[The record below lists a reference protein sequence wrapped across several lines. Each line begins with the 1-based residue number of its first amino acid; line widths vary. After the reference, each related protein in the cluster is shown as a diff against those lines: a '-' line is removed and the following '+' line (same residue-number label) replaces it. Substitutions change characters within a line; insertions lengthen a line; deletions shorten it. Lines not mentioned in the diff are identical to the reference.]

1 MKKIYLLSGPGT
13 TEGFSKNIS
22 KELKKDLKNVRSIA
36 FISSSPSKHEKNIK
50 FVYGNDK
57 ITGMVNHLKKYASF
71 EKISIIDNE
80 NKKLDLN
87 YDVIYLLG
95 GNHETQLEFIKNNHY
110 DDILKKY
117 DGILLCT
124 SCGAMNI
131 AKKGYYSKEETDE
144 YSYFYD
150 GIDLVDIT
158 IDPHF
163 NIENK
168 EQVEEAKRMSLEHMI
183 YGVPNSSCIKFE
195 NNNLTLIG
203 NIYKFKNGIMENI
216 S

>member
-1 MKKIYLLSGPGT
+1 
-13 TEGFSKNIS
+13 
-22 KELKKDLKNVRSIA
+22 
-36 FISSSPSKHEKNIK
+36 
-50 FVYGNDK
+50 
-57 ITGMVNHLKKYASF
+57 
-71 EKISIIDNE
+71 
-80 NKKLDLN
+80 
-87 YDVIYLLG
+87 
-95 GNHETQLEFIKNNHY
+95 
-110 DDILKKY
+110 
-117 DGILLCT
+117 
-124 SCGAMNI
+124 MNI

>member
-1 MKKIYLLSGPGT
+1 
-13 TEGFSKNIS
+13 
-22 KELKKDLKNVRSIA
+22 
-36 FISSSPSKHEKNIK
+36 
-50 FVYGNDK
+50 
-57 ITGMVNHLKKYASF
+57 MVNHLKEYASF

-80 NKKLDLN
+80 NKKLDLD

-95 GNHETQLEFIKNNHY
+95 GNHETQLEFLKNNHY
-110 DDILKKY
+110 DDILRKY

-131 AKKGYYSKEETDE
+131 AKNGYYSKEEPNE